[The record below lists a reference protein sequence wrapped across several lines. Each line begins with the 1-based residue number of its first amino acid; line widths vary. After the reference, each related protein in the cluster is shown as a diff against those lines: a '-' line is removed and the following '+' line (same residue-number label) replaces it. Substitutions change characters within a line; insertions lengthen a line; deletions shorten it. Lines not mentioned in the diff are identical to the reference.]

1 VYDARRLHQIID
13 GEKRS
18 SGVNCDK
25 GSNKSWP
32 ASPTTPDFKK
42 NVKWENSNGNCGSG
56 AAPGAFFYKKLQ
68 RTHSASNDYEKDMKQ
83 ILDNY
88 NLMLDNLIG
97 IYDSNKE
104 WIHVK
109 MIDFA
114 HTYRNDELLET
125 QRELVDRNYLEALE
139 NLIKIFEEFLK
150 ECDV

>member
-1 VYDARRLHQIID
+1 MKRLVYSRILSENAIKHFEILKFERLILKIYLINFQ
-13 GEKRS
+13 
-18 SGVNCDK
+18 
-25 GSNKSWP
+25 
-32 ASPTTPDFKK
+32 
-42 NVKWENSNGNCGSG
+42 
-56 AAPGAFFYKKLQ
+56 
-68 RTHSASNDYEKDMKQ
+68 DMKQ

-114 HTYRNDELLET
+114 HTYRIDELPEPQKDLT
-125 QRELVDRNYLEALE
+125 DRNYLEAVE
-139 NLIKIFEEFLK
+139 NLIGIFEDFLK